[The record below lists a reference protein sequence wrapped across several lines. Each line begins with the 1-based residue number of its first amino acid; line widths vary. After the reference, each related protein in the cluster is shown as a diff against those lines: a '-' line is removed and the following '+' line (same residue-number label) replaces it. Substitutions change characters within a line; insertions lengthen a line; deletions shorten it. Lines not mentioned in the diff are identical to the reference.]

1 MNKERDLLKARA
13 ERAEAELAKA
23 NGILHLDGLSLRQA
37 IARAERAEAELA
49 KANGILHLDG
59 LSLRQA
65 IARAERA
72 ETNFHEQAL
81 EAMRI
86 DLLRQKAEARVAEL
100 ERMEEHWHNRAIELE
115 RLSDKLAQA
124 IMLHDPIGEAR
135 EREAE

>member
-100 ERMEEHWHNRAIELE
+100 EAIPCPSCGDRSFVECYCYGP
-115 RLSDKLAQA
+115 K
-124 IMLHDPIGEAR
+124 AR
-135 EREAE
+135 EREEG